1 MTEEQVPWYKR
12 WWVTLAALVLGILG
26 GIAAVV
32 GKTLLSKKAVT
43 DQQRTAGKIL
53 EERLADK
60 QAVGDAK
67 LEAVNAKTDAA
78 KVKADADL
86 KEKTNALADKAKADA
101 AKNAGSPD
109 AASDA
114 LDAALSRANR
124 PATGPTRR

>member
-32 GKTLLSKKAVT
+32 GKALLSKKAVA